1 MQLQLQYITLF
12 SRFIGLL
19 LLTVCCRLFLL
30 IPIHRHHYIGLGL
43 FVIYFIANAAII
55 INYINS
61 FDKELL
67 VLSIVMIIGTSIFEC
82 MNVIYR
88 WMLESLDF
96 SPYELGGAQG
106 LFSLLLILIPNI
118 VFINKNVKCEKGS
131 VLGFLCYRKS
141 DYPSIIENIKAII
154 LKNWQS
160 ILLILFGSIIC
171 SGLYTVFTL
180 LTNKYL
186 NPL

>member
-1 MQLQLQYITLF
+1 
-12 SRFIGLL
+12 
-19 LLTVCCRLFLL
+19 
-30 IPIHRHHYIGLGL
+30 
-43 FVIYFIANAAII
+43 
-55 INYINS
+55 
-61 FDKELL
+61 
-67 VLSIVMIIGTSIFEC
+67 MIIGTSIFEC

-186 NPL
+186 NPLYIIFLKSYTIVILVSEIHN